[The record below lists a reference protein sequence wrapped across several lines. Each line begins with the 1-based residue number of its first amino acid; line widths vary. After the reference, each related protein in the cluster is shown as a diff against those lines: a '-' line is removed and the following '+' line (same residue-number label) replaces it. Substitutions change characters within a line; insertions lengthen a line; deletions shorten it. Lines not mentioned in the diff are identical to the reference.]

1 MDKTERTAGLSVRL
15 FLYLRTI
22 AGHFFK
28 IAKHLYKKS
37 PDTFIKPFKYLLN
50 PLPTY

>member
-22 AGHFFK
+22 AGHFLK
-28 IAKHLYKKS
+28 TAKHLS
-37 PDTFIKPFKYLLN
+37 QHSSETFIKQPNIFLN
-50 PLPTY
+50 PLSTY